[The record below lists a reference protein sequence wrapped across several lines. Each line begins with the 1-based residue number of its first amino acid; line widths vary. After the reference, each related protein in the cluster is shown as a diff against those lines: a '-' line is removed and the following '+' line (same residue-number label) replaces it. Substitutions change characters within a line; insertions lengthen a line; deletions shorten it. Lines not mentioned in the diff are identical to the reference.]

1 MNENPIAMIDIL
13 LVDDHKIIRDG
24 IKALLRSSEEIN
36 IVGECSDGSQVLD
49 ALKQHE
55 NVDIILMDI
64 NMAEM
69 NGLEATEVVLR
80 DHPDI
85 KVVALTMYNEES
97 YISKILKAGAS
108 GYILKN
114 TGKQEL
120 LEALHKVKEG
130 GTYFSDEVTEQM
142 MSRFMNPRK
151 QREDPP
157 SPSADMVERLTER
170 EKEVLRLI
178 AMEYTNREIADQL
191 SVSSRTVDSHRRN
204 LLQKLGV
211 KNTAGLVR
219 FALENGLAQEEGS

>member
-1 MNENPIAMIDIL
+1 MIDIL

-24 IKALLRSSEEIN
+24 IRALLRSSEDIN

-49 ALKQHE
+49 ALKQYE

-69 NGLEATEVVLR
+69 NGLEATEMVLQE
-80 DHPDI
+80 HPDI

-120 LEALHKVKEG
+120 LEAMHKVKEG

-151 QREDPP
+151 QRESEAP
-157 SPSADMVERLTER
+157 SSDMVERLTDR

-178 AMEYTNREIADQL
+178 ATEYTNREIGEHL
-191 SVSSRTVDSHRRN
+191 NVSSRTVDSHRRN

-219 FALENGLAQEEGS
+219 FALENGLAKEES